1 MASIDSLPPELL
13 RLVFD
18 QVYLK
23 SSSSIAICCRVSL
36 SWTDICLE
44 LLYRDIKLHATD
56 QITSFV
62 ASKTFSRYRTRSLKI
77 SPKGQRYL
85 NWSDDLS
92 YVVAACQDLE
102 KLELGKH
109 LYQVPINVLAQ
120 LSLPSSFLSKTSTHI
135 VAYSLFNILDLK
147 SLALHCTFDNRLFD
161 WAPLLSTPL
170 RPHTLITSLHRD
182 AHPLLQFIVWRLTQ
196 SPGQALVDL
205 HILSGGYS
213 QQLPLLHPIASTIE
227 VLRIPALDESRE
239 AMMKPSS
246 MLSTY
251 CRFLTLTKSLRHL
264 IISNDHFSNS
274 STFPIAIERLVH
286 TTSSHL
292 ESLELLC
299 TPDIISGDTVRVLT
313 ENLSSCE
320 RLQLLKLKGVSREE
334 LLKVSGAHSLLLA
347 LEKTGVTVNFF
358 N

>member
-120 LSLPSSFLSKTSTHI
+120 LSLP
-135 VAYSLFNILDLK
+135 NLK